1 MRALGRLLLLIVLLA
16 VVGGLLLWR
25 KPLWVEMQVTHFGLF
40 TAGVR
45 SEYVLLPE
53 GRVHYYEAEPRF
65 APEHG
70 VPLVLVHGL
79 GDRGEA
85 WAPML
90 KRLKKAGF
98 HVYALDLLGYGRS
111 PKPDGSDYSLA
122 TEEQFVANFIQAIGL
137 QKPDVAGWSMGGWIT
152 LKLALD
158 HPEMVDR
165 VVIYNAA
172 GLRDGQPD
180 LPQNIFH
187 PQTPEDVQQLNHMLE
202 PNSKPLANFVAVDAM
217 HRLQNE
223 QSVIDKNMASMRSG
237 TDALDDRVGK
247 LTNPLLIVWGAD
259 DKLVPLPVGR
269 KFHELVPTS
278 ELDIAEG
285 CAHLAP
291 RVCSARVAAATA
303 DFLKA
308 NPVPQGQVRTLAAM
322 NR

>member
-1 MRALGRLLLLIVLLA
+1 MRALGRLLLLVVLLV
-16 VVGGLLLWR
+16 VVGGLLIWR
-25 KPLWVEMQVTHFGLF
+25 RPLWVDMQLTHFGLF

-53 GRVHYYEAEPRF
+53 GRVHYYDAEPRF

-98 HVYALDLLGYGRS
+98 HVYVPDLLGYGRS
-111 PKPDGSDYSLA
+111 PKPGDSDYSIE
-122 TEEQFVANFIQAIGL
+122 TEEKFVADFIQAIGL

-158 HPEMVDR
+158 HPDMVDR

-172 GLRDGQPD
+172 GLRQGQPD

-187 PQTPEDVQQLNHMLE
+187 PQTPDDVQQLNHMLE
-202 PNSKPLANFVAVDAM
+202 PHAKALPNYVAVDAM
-217 HRLQNE
+217 RRLQNE
-223 QSVIDKNMASMRSG
+223 QNVIDKNMESMRSG
-237 TDALDDRVGK
+237 KDGLDDQIGK
-247 LTNPLLIVWGAD
+247 LTEPLLIVWGAD
-259 DKLVPLPVGR
+259 DRLVPLAVGQR
-269 KFHELVPTS
+269 FHQLVPTS

-291 RVCSARVAAATA
+291 RFCSQRLAAATA

-308 NPVPQGQVRTLAAM
+308 NPVPQGQVRTLTAM
-322 NR
+322 GR

>member
-1 MRALGRLLLLIVLLA
+1 MRALGRLLLFIVVLA
-16 VVGGLLLWR
+16 VIGGLLFWR
-25 KPLWVEMQVTHFGLF
+25 RPLWVNMQMTHFGLF

-53 GRVHYYEAEPRF
+53 GRVHYYDAEPRF

-98 HVYALDLLGYGRS
+98 HVYAPDLLGYGRS
-111 PKPDGSDYSLA
+111 PKPGDSDYSIE
-122 TEEQFVANFIQAIGL
+122 TEEKFVADFIQGIGL
-137 QKPDVAGWSMGGWIT
+137 QKPDVAGWSMGGWIV

-165 VVIYNAA
+165 VVVYDAA
-172 GLRDGQPD
+172 GLREGQPV
-180 LPQNIFH
+180 PPANVFH
-187 PQTPEDVQQLNHMLE
+187 PQTPDDVQQLNHLLE
-202 PNSKPLANFVAVDAM
+202 PKSKPLPNFVAVDAM
-217 HRLQNE
+217 HKLQGE
-223 QSVIDKNMASMRSG
+223 QNVIDKNLASMFSG
-237 TDALDDRVGK
+237 TDALDGQLSK
-247 LTNPLLIVWGAD
+247 LTEPLLIVWGAD
-259 DKLVPLPVGR
+259 DKLTPLAVGE
-269 KFHELVPTS
+269 KMHSLVPSS

-322 NR
+322 GR